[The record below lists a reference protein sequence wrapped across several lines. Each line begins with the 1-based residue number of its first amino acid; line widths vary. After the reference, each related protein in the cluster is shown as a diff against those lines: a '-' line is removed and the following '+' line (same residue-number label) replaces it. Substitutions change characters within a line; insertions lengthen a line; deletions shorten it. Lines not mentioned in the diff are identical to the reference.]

1 MYAPLVSFN
10 VLVGEHEVVVVV
22 VVVVVVIVVVVV
34 MVVIIDVVGAIV
46 VVDFEQT
53 QRTDMKL
60 IFNKIV
66 IKATVCII
74 FMIEFEDLVKYIFL
88 KN

>member
-1 MYAPLVSFN
+1 MHLVSFN

-22 VVVVVVIVVVVV
+22 VVVVVVIVVVVFGV
-34 MVVIIDVVGAIV
+34 AIVDVVGAIV
-46 VVDFEQT
+46 VVDSEQT
-53 QRTDMKL
+53 QRTDIKL

-66 IKATVCII
+66 IRATVCII